1 MIVRAQGLSTNHGIF
16 TAEACVII
24 TSDCFLLC
32 LPELMKIQIPAFDQ
46 ARVLVVGDV
55 MLDRYWHGATS
66 RISPE
71 APVPV
76 VHVGQSEE
84 RAGGAANVA
93 LNIAA
98 LGAQTRLLGVT
109 GDDEPADSLQTLL
122 SGAGI
127 DCRFQRIV
135 DTPTV
140 TKLRVISRHQQLI
153 RLDFED
159 GFAAI
164 DAMALQDSYRQ
175 ELEHCDVVVLSDYG
189 KGTLA
194 DIEPLIALARA
205 AGKPVLID
213 PKALDFSRYRG
224 ATVITPN
231 MAEFELVAGR
241 CDDEQALIEKGNALL
256 QQHDLEA
263 LLVTRGEHGMTLLR
277 QDSPEFHLPTQA
289 REVFDVTGAGDTVI
303 SVLAAALAAG
313 EDLPA
318 ATALANLAAGIV
330 VGKLGTASVSV
341 PELRRTAQHGQDA
354 GFGEMN
360 AAQLQIAVEDARSHG
375 ERIVMTNGCFDIL
388 HAGHVAYL
396 AEARRLGDRLIV
408 AVNSDDSVKRL
419 KGAGRPINSV
429 DRRMTVLAAL
439 ESVDWVVPFSE
450 DTPERLIC
458 DVGPDLLVK
467 GGDYRPEEIAG
478 YDCVQQGGGDVVVL
492 GFEDG
497 CSTSNLIDA
506 IRKQD

>member
-1 MIVRAQGLSTNHGIF
+1 
-16 TAEACVII
+16 
-24 TSDCFLLC
+24 
-32 LPELMKIQIPAFDQ
+32 MKIHIPPFEQ

-98 LGAQTRLLGVT
+98 LGVQTHLLGVT
-109 GDDEPADSLQTLL
+109 GDDEAAISLETLL
-122 SGAGI
+122 NGAGI
-127 DCRFQRIV
+127 DCQFQKISE
-135 DTPTV
+135 TPTV

-159 GFAAI
+159 GFDAI
-164 DAMALQDSYRQ
+164 DTDALLGHYKQALQ
-175 ELEHCDVVVLSDYG
+175 HCEVVVLSDYG

-194 DIEPLIALARA
+194 AIEQLIATARA

-213 PKALDFSRYRG
+213 PKVQDFTRYNG
-224 ATVITPN
+224 ATLITPN
-231 MAEFELVAGR
+231 MAEFELVAGH
-241 CDDEQALIEKGNALL
+241 CADEQSLIDKSNALL
-256 QQHDLEA
+256 SQHDLEA

-277 QDSPEFHLPTQA
+277 RDEPEFHLPTQA

-313 EDLPA
+313 EELRS

-341 PELRRTAQHGQDA
+341 PELRRTVLMGQDA

-360 AAQLQIAVEDARSHG
+360 REQLRVAVADARSHG

-388 HAGHVAYL
+388 HAGHVLYL
-396 AEARRLGDRLIV
+396 NQARRLGDRLIV
-408 AVNSDDSVKRL
+408 AVNDDESVKRL
-419 KGAGRPINSV
+419 KGEGRPVNPL

-450 DTPERLIC
+450 DTPEQLIC
-458 DVGPDLLVK
+458 DIKPELLVK
-467 GGDYRPEEIAG
+467 GGDYRPEDIAG
-478 YDCVQQGGGDVVVL
+478 YECVKQAGGDVVVL
-492 GFEDG
+492 DYEDG
-497 CSTSNLIDA
+497 CSTSELIET
-506 IRKQD
+506 IKQQDD